1 MCDKHIT
8 CIPAVLLDAMK
19 HADAEQARRLF
30 DDSEFCG
37 YALSYGLTTTGHLL
51 EDACA
56 TTDFSPDELQAMG
69 KATALSADLIAGMF
83 AVVDAYR
90 YRQLRGE
97 LPFDGG
103 RKND

>member
-19 HADAEQARRLF
+19 QNGAAQARRLF

-51 EDACA
+51 EDASA

-69 KATALSADLIAGMF
+69 KAIALSADLIAGMF

-90 YRQLRGE
+90 CRQLCGE